1 MFWAKWRK
9 QKKKSNLQAR
19 TYPIGETKGH
29 SMLYVIELSDSLEN
43 SHLKPAIKIIG
54 GVHGNEAVTTE
65 MTLQLMQLLLS
76 HHELDDAISRVMK
89 GYSIHILPALNR
101 DGMGLNQPG
110 NCESQ
115 AGSLSQAG
123 VDLANDFGSVE
134 SAQPETLRIKSWR
147 IRRRRP

>member
-1 MFWAKWRK
+1 MFK
-9 QKKKSNLQAR
+9 
-19 TYPIGETKGH
+19 
-29 SMLYVIELSDSLEN
+29 V
-43 SHLKPAIKIIG
+43 IG

-110 NCESQ
+110 NCESK

-123 VDLANDFGSVE
+123 VDLANDFGSFE
-134 SAQPETLRIKSWR
+134 SAQPETLRIKRFISLYIFSPWLLLN
-147 IRRRRP
+147 IPCHYCGHY